1 MKVRVYNSIFVPWE
15 SWCYL
20 EEMSYFQRCGKHHTE
35 KHWERFKRAFDQF
48 AFYDGMK
55 QICDYDFGGASGKPE
70 RSYEEGRWTRWSC
83 EDMKKFLDE
92 AGLPWKQ
99 GESEE
104 RISV

>member
-1 MKVRVYNSIFVPWE
+1 MKVRVYNSILVPWE

-55 QICDYDFGGASGKPE
+55 QI
-70 RSYEEGRWTRWSC
+70 RWTRWSC
-83 EDMKKFLDE
+83 QDMKKFLDE
-92 AGLPWKQ
+92 AGLPLKQ
-99 GESEE
+99 WESEE